1 MRSWRNLPYRS
12 QRYAELDSQHILERG
27 WLQRVPRARVGRPL
41 HQGEPA
47 GATYAGN
54 NVQAGQTYYY
64 VSTAVDSS
72 NNESVYSNEA
82 QAVIPSP

>member
-1 MRSWRNLPYRS
+1 VTGYNVYRELASGGPYTKVNPS
-12 QRYAELDSQHILERG
+12 LI
-27 WLQRVPRARVGRPL
+27 
-41 HQGEPA
+41 A
-47 GATYAGN
+47 GATYADN